1 MRHRHIRL
9 PALCALL
16 FGALLILVSQ
26 AAPVRAA
33 DKERIETFLE
43 ITGFDTA
50 LESISFSAESAP
62 DMLGI
67 DPEQFG
73 ADWRRLS
80 REVFDKAEMHDM
92 AIEIL
97 SATLDAEMLDHAVD
111 FYESDLGRRL
121 VTVENAAHLN
131 PDDES
136 KHESGEDILAELS
149 QNGQGD
155 RLALFDRMIEAID
168 STGTGLRALQE
179 IQIRFLLTASASGVV
194 QLRMDEQGLR
204 ALLKEQESDLVKALR
219 DSGLANS
226 AHVYRDFSD
235 AEVRTYV
242 EALEHPLMQ
251 KVYELLNAVQTEIT
265 ANRFE
270 VLAVRMAD
278 LHPGQ
283 DI

>member
-1 MRHRHIRL
+1 MTHRHSRL
-9 PALCALL
+9 PALCALVLGAVVFL
-16 FGALLILVSQ
+16 FAQ
-26 AAPVRAA
+26 ATPARAA
-33 DKERIETFLE
+33 DRERIETFLE
-43 ITGFDTA
+43 ITGFDVA
-50 LESISFSAESAP
+50 LEGIAHSAESAP

-80 REVFDKAEMHDM
+80 REVFDQQNMHDM
-92 AIEIL
+92 AVEIL
-97 SATLDAEMLDHAVD
+97 GATLDDEMLDHAVD

-121 VTVENAAHLN
+121 VEVENAAHSD
-131 PDDES
+131 PDNES
-136 KHESGEDILAELS
+136 QQESGADILAKLS
-149 QNGQGD
+149 ESGQGD
-155 RLALFDRMIEAID
+155 RLALFDRMIAAID
-168 STGTGLRALQE
+168 STGAGLRAVQE

-204 ALLKEQESDLVKALR
+204 ALLKEQEDELVKALR
-219 DSGLANS
+219 ESGLANS

-235 AEVRTYV
+235 AEVTAYV